1 MSFRSTFLP
10 AASALWLLS
19 AMAHGAP
26 LSVTD
31 LKGRSIEIDIVSLAG
46 DNVTFRRPGSPKEFT
61 LAVTQFD
68 DASQDLIRKQ
78 AAALPAAPPKL
89 SVDVVIGKR
98 RTDKADSYY
107 MKTQEVTC
115 TVRLTN
121 LSNTNEVPSLKGK
134 IVFIGQNTRTPS
146 NFTVLSTQS
155 FEASMKTGESV
166 TRSTENFRTSYD
178 SDNKGA
184 GNVGGYQYYGYILA
198 LSDEAGNIVF
208 NQTTTGSF
216 RKALESKAD
225 LLKRVIDYP
234 KGAAL
239 TDKLEPPPGSRLGL

>member
-1 MSFRSTFLP
+1 MSFRSTLLP
-10 AASALWLLS
+10 TASALWLLS
-19 AMAHGAP
+19 AIARGAP
-26 LSVTD
+26 LAVTD

-46 DNVTFRRPGSPKEFT
+46 ENVTFRRPGSPKEFT

-68 DASQDLIRKQ
+68 ESSQEQIRKQ
-78 AAALPAAPPKL
+78 AAALPAPPPKL

-115 TVRLTN
+115 VVKLTN
-121 LSNTNEVPSLKGK
+121 LSNTNVVPSLKGK
-134 IVFIGQNTRTPS
+134 IVFIGQNTRTPA
-146 NFTVLSTQS
+146 NFTVLSNQN
-155 FEASMKTGESV
+155 FEASMETGETV

-178 SDNKGA
+178 SDNKGV

-198 LSDEAGNIVF
+198 LTDEAGTIVF

-216 RKALESKAD
+216 RKALESKES
-225 LLKRVIDYP
+225 LLKQVIDYR
-234 KGAAL
+234 KGMNL
-239 TDKLEPPPGSRLGL
+239 TDKLEPPPSSRLGL